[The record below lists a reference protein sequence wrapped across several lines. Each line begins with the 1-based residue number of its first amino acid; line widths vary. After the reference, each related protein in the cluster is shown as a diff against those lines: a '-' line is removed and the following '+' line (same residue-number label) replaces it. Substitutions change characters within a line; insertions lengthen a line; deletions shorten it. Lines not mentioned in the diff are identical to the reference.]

1 MSENNN
7 ELQPV
12 PVNIESMGGPSVPD
26 EAIMQTPDQGLM
38 PQPPTAQQEPEEATS
53 EPAKEE
59 VSPSPTKP
67 IMSEPIDPDED
78 PLVASA
84 YLGETADGENIM
96 IIHRETL
103 ENMLTDVMPA
113 ITSKSVRPIE
123 EMALIHIDEN
133 QLRVEATN
141 GVIHISR
148 TCNQYEHPS
157 KKKTPAFSYGGDVSI
172 GLCIEAK
179 VLHATLK
186 RLRTTD
192 IAIKH
197 TPGKGFITLKSGR
210 SEIQLNTLEADL
222 FPTQKELIGET
233 KRFSF
238 DTSDELQGMYKS
250 VVYACAKNEARPV
263 LTGVFH
269 RFEKNRLE
277 VMATDSH
284 RVAVSRSH
292 EDDLKF
298 PDSNLTAIVPEST
311 VTSIIKLL
319 NKRED
324 DKVTVTISSKAISY
338 ELDNIKVTSQQLEG
352 NYPSLDR
359 LLPDGDL
366 ENKVNIP
373 VSVLQDAAAFVS
385 MFDNESNK
393 RLVIKLIPEYGQLRI
408 SSVKGER
415 GAYTNDTMITRN
427 PDADKLSMLSNF
439 EYIKSALAKFTEHDE
454 ITLHYSNNL
463 RPFLILD
470 KRLGSDMNID
480 LILPIRSDDNNDDFE
495 IEDFKGEETFNPIE
509 QILNSISSH

>member
-12 PVNIESMGGPSVPD
+12 PVNIESMGGPSIPD
-26 EAIMQTPDQGLM
+26 EAIVHTPDQGLM
-38 PQPPTAQQEPEEATS
+38 PQPPVSQQATEESIEEPVKEVT
-53 EPAKEE
+53 PA
-59 VSPSPTKP
+59 PTKP
-67 IMSEPIDPDED
+67 LMSEPIDPDED

-84 YLGETADGENIM
+84 YLGETPDGENIM

-103 ENMLTDVMPA
+103 ENMLTDIMPA

-123 EMALIHIDEN
+123 EMALIHINEK
-133 QLRVEATN
+133 QLRVEGTN
-141 GVIHISR
+141 GVIHIVR
-148 TCNQYEHPS
+148 TCDQYEHPS

-172 GLCIEAK
+172 SLCIEAK

-186 RLRTTD
+186 RLRTAD

-197 TPGKGFITLKSGR
+197 SPGKGFITLKSGR
-210 SEIQLNTLEADL
+210 SEIQLNTLEGDL
-222 FPTQKELIGET
+222 FPTQKELTGET

-250 VVYACAKNEARPV
+250 VSYACAKNESRPI

-269 RFEKNRLE
+269 KFEKNRLE

-292 EDDLKF
+292 EDDMKF
-298 PDSNLTAIVPEST
+298 PDSNLTAVVPEST

-324 DKVTVTISSKAISY
+324 DKVTVTMSSNAITY
-338 ELDNIKVTSQQLEG
+338 ELDNIKVISLQLEG
-352 NYPSLDR
+352 KFPDLDR

-373 VSVLQDAAAFVS
+373 VSVLQDAAAFIS
-385 MFDNESNK
+385 MFDDESNK

-415 GAYTNDTMITRN
+415 GAYTNDTVITRN

-439 EYIKSALAKFTEHDE
+439 EYIKSALTKFTEHDE
-454 ITLHYSNNL
+454 ITLHYSNHL

-480 LILPIRSDDNNDDFE
+480 LILPIRSEDHDDNFE